1 MSLSEGQVVSYILG
15 MLVCVLF
22 SAFFSATETAFS
34 TFNRTRVKTMAED
47 GNKRAKLVIKLAG
60 DYDRLISTILI
71 GNNIVNIATASL
83 GTVLFVSFYGDIG
96 ATIST
101 IVITVVVLIFG
112 EISPKSIAKDFPEK
126 FSMFAA
132 PLIQLLIW
140 ILLPLNFLFSLWKKF
155 LSLFFK
161 AKNDD
166 KMSQAELLMLVE
178 EVQEGGSI
186 DTNEG
191 NLLRNAIEFTDLK
204 AEEILTHRVDLEA
217 LPITATKKEVAKL
230 FATSKFSRLLVYKE
244 DIDDI
249 VGVLHLK
256 DFYTVDGI
264 TDKPLDKIITPPIF
278 IHKTEK
284 ISNLLKLL
292 QSNKSHIA
300 VVLDEYGG
308 TLGIVTMEDI
318 LEELVGEIW
327 DEHDDV
333 TEQFKELEP
342 GKYLVDCDVNM
353 DDFCRFFDID
363 AESDSSTVNGWIA
376 EKLEKIPVRGDGFEY
391 ENLKISV
398 SDTDAH
404 RVKFAVVEKSEP
416 EDKED
421 ENKVHKL
428 LNNVIN

>member
-1 MSLSEGQVVSYILG
+1 M
-15 MLVCVLF
+15 
-22 SAFFSATETAFS
+22 
-34 TFNRTRVKTMAED
+34 
-47 GNKRAKLVIKLAG
+47 
-60 DYDRLISTILI
+60 
-71 GNNIVNIATASL
+71 
-83 GTVLFVSFYGDIG
+83 
-96 ATIST
+96 
-101 IVITVVVLIFG
+101 
-112 EISPKSIAKDFPEK
+112 
-126 FSMFAA
+126 
-132 PLIQLLIW
+132 
-140 ILLPLNFLFSLWKKF
+140 
-155 LSLFFK
+155 
-161 AKNDD
+161 
-166 KMSQAELLMLVE
+166 
-178 EVQEGGSI
+178 
-186 DTNEG
+186 
-191 NLLRNAIEFTDLK
+191 
-204 AEEILTHRVDLEA
+204 
-217 LPITATKKEVAKL
+217 PITATKKEVAKL

-284 ISNLLKLL
+284 ISNLLRLL

-416 EDKED
+416 EEKED

>member
-416 EDKED
+416 EEKED

>member
-1 MSLSEGQVVSYILG
+1 MTGSFLR
-15 MLVCVLF
+15 F
-22 SAFFSATETAFS
+22 SSVT
-34 TFNRTRVKTMAED
+34 
-47 GNKRAKLVIKLAG
+47 
-60 DYDRLISTILI
+60 IS
-71 GNNIVNIATASL
+71 VASL

-96 ATIST
+96 ATVST
-101 IVITVVVLIFG
+101 VVVTIVVLIFG

-132 PLIQLLIW
+132 PIIQLFIW
-140 ILLPLNFLFSLWKKF
+140 VLYPLNFLFGMWKKF
-155 LSLFFK
+155 INLFFK
-161 AKNDD
+161 PKNDD

-178 EVQEGGSI
+178 EVQEDGSI
-186 DTNEG
+186 DKNEG

-217 LPITATKKEVAKL
+217 LPITASKKEIAKM
-230 FATSKFSRLLVYKE
+230 FSTTKFSRLLVYKD

-256 DFYTVDGI
+256 DFYTVDG
-264 TDKPLDKIITPPIF
+264 LDKIITPPIF
-278 IHKTEK
+278 IHRSEK

-333 TEQFKELEP
+333 TEQFKELSAN
-342 GKYLVDCDVNM
+342 KYLVDCDVSI
-353 DDFCRFFDID
+353 DDFARFFDID
-363 AESDSSTVNGWIA
+363 VESESSTVNGWIT
-376 EKLEKIPVRGDGFEY
+376 EKLDKIPVKGDNFVE
-391 ENLKISV
+391 ENLKITV

-404 RVKFAVVEKSEP
+404 RVKFAVAERIPEKE
-416 EDKED
+416 EDD
-421 ENKVHKL
+421 EENAR
-428 LNNVIN
+428 

>member
-1 MSLSEGQVVSYILG
+1 MNLSEGQVVSYILG

-34 TFNRTRVKTMAED
+34 TFNRTRLKTMAED
-47 GNKRAKLVIKLAG
+47 GNKRAKLVVKLAS

-71 GNNIVNIATASL
+71 GNNIVNIAVASL

-140 ILLPLNFLFSLWKKF
+140 ILLPLNFLFSMWKKF
-155 LSLFFK
+155 LSIFFK
-161 AKNDD
+161 PKNDD

-217 LPITATKKEVAKL
+217 LPITATKKEVANL

-264 TDKPLDKIITPPIF
+264 TDKPLEKIITPPIF

-333 TEQFKELEP
+333 TEQFRELEP
-342 GKYLVDCDVNM
+342 NKFLVDCDVSM

-376 EKLEKIPVRGDGFEY
+376 EKLEKIPVKGDSFEY
-391 ENLKISV
+391 ENLKVSV

-404 RVKFAVVEKSEP
+404 RVKFAVVEI
-416 EDKED
+416 
-421 ENKVHKL
+421 
-428 LNNVIN
+428 LNAID

>member
-1 MSLSEGQVVSYILG
+1 MNLSEGQVVSYILG
-15 MLVCVLF
+15 MLVCVLL

-34 TFNRTRVKTMAED
+34 TFNRTRLKTMAED
-47 GNKRAKLVIKLAG
+47 GNKRAKLAVKLAS

-71 GNNIVNIATASL
+71 GNNIVNIAVASL

-101 IVITVVVLIFG
+101 IVITAVVLIFG

-140 ILLPLNFLFSLWKKF
+140 ILLPLNFLFSMWKKF
-155 LSLFFK
+155 LSIFFK
-161 AKNDD
+161 PKNDD

-217 LPITATKKEVAKL
+217 LPITATKKEVASL

-264 TDKPLDKIITPPIF
+264 RYEFAKSGAKTNLVLHENSGNVCIATFIDPDSDEEGCGGCGSLGFTNNKNGTTKPPCIITVDVNGERKPTPGNVNCMDSNCAKKENVYKTPGPNEKNLRDIF
-278 IHKTEK
+278 SI
-284 ISNLLKLL
+284 
-292 QSNKSHIA
+292 
-300 VVLDEYGG
+300 
-308 TLGIVTMEDI
+308 M
-318 LEELVGEIW
+318 
-327 DEHDDV
+327 V
-333 TEQFKELEP
+333 TEDK
-342 GKYLVDCDVNM
+342 
-353 DDFCRFFDID
+353 
-363 AESDSSTVNGWIA
+363 A
-376 EKLEKIPVRGDGFEY
+376 IPFG
-391 ENLKISV
+391 
-398 SDTDAH
+398 
-404 RVKFAVVEKSEP
+404 VVAQ
-416 EDKED
+416 
-421 ENKVHKL
+421 KVMY
-428 LNNVIN
+428 NARN

>member
-1 MSLSEGQVVSYILG
+1 MNLTEGQIVSYIIG
-15 MLVCVLF
+15 MLVCILF

-34 TFNRTRVKTMAED
+34 SFNRTRLKTLAED
-47 GNKRAKLVIKLAG
+47 GNKRAKLVLSLAAK
-60 DYDRLISTILI
+60 YDRLISTILI
-71 GNNIVNIATASL
+71 GNNIVNIAVASL

-96 ATIST
+96 ATVST
-101 IVITVVVLIFG
+101 VVVTAVVLIFG

-132 PLIQLLIW
+132 PIIQLFIW
-140 ILLPLNFLFSLWKKF
+140 VLYPLNFIFSMWKKF
-155 LSLFFK
+155 INIFFK
-161 AKNDD
+161 PKNDD

-178 EVQEGGSI
+178 EVQEDGSI
-186 DTNEG
+186 DKNEG

-217 LPITATKKEVAKL
+217 LPITTSKKEIAKM
-230 FATSKFSRLLVYKE
+230 FSTTKFSRLLVYKD

-278 IHKTEK
+278 IHRSEK

-333 TEQFKELEP
+333 TEQFKELSAN
-342 GKYLVDCDVNM
+342 KYLVDCDVSI
-353 DDFCRFFDID
+353 DDFARFFDID
-363 AESDSSTVNGWIA
+363 VESDSSTVNGWIT
-376 EKLEKIPVRGDGFEY
+376 EKLDKIPVKGDSFVE
-391 ENLKISV
+391 ENLKITV

-404 RVKFAVVEKSEP
+404 RVKFAVAERIPEKE
-416 EDKED
+416 EDD
-421 ENKVHKL
+421 EENAR
-428 LNNVIN
+428 

>member
-1 MSLSEGQVVSYILG
+1 MNLTEGQIVSYIIG
-15 MLVCVLF
+15 MLVCILF

-34 TFNRTRVKTMAED
+34 SFNRTRLKTLAED
-47 GNKRAKLVIKLAG
+47 GSKRAKLVLDLAAK
-60 DYDRLISTILI
+60 YDRLISTILI
-71 GNNIVNIATASL
+71 GNNIVNIAVASL

-101 IVITVVVLIFG
+101 VLVTVVVLIFG

-132 PLIQLLIW
+132 PIIQLFIW
-140 ILLPLNFLFSLWKKF
+140 VLYPLNFLFGMWKKF
-155 LSLFFK
+155 INLFFK
-161 AKNDD
+161 PKNDD

-178 EVQEGGSI
+178 EVQEDGSI
-186 DTNEG
+186 DKNEG

-217 LPITATKKEVAKL
+217 LPITASKKEIAKM
-230 FATSKFSRLLVYKE
+230 FSTTKFSRLLVYKD

-278 IHKTEK
+278 IHRSEK

-333 TEQFKELEP
+333 TEQFKELSAN
-342 GKYLVDCDVNM
+342 KYLVDCDVSI
-353 DDFCRFFDID
+353 DDFARFFDID
-363 AESDSSTVNGWIA
+363 VESESSTVNGWIT
-376 EKLEKIPVRGDGFEY
+376 EKLDKIPVKGDSFVE
-391 ENLKISV
+391 ENLKITV

-404 RVKFAVVEKSEP
+404 RVKFAVAERIPEKE
-416 EDKED
+416 EDD
-421 ENKVHKL
+421 EENAR
-428 LNNVIN
+428 

>member
-1 MSLSEGQVVSYILG
+1 MNLSEGQVVSYILG

-34 TFNRTRVKTMAED
+34 TFNRTRLKTMAED
-47 GNKRAKLVIKLAG
+47 GNKRAKLVVKLSG

-71 GNNIVNIATASL
+71 GNNIVNIAAASL

-101 IVITVVVLIFG
+101 IVITAVVLIFG

-140 ILLPLNFLFSLWKKF
+140 ILLPLNFLFSMWKKF
-155 LSLFFK
+155 LSIFFK
-161 AKNDD
+161 PKNDD

-217 LPITATKKEVAKL
+217 LPITATKKEVASL

-264 TDKPLDKIITPPIF
+264 TDKPLEKIITPPIF

-333 TEQFKELEP
+333 TEQFRELEP
-342 GKYLVDCDVNM
+342 NKYLVDCNVSM

-376 EKLEKIPVRGDGFEY
+376 EKLEKIPVKGDSFDY
-391 ENLKISV
+391 ENLKVSV

-404 RVKFAVVEKSEP
+404 RVKFAVVEKTEQP
-416 EDKED
+416 EAE
-421 ENKVHKL
+421 EEGRIHKI
-428 LNNVIN
+428 LNAID

>member
-353 DDFCRFFDID
+353 DDFCRFFDIE

-416 EDKED
+416 EEKED

>member
-1 MSLSEGQVVSYILG
+1 
-15 MLVCVLF
+15 
-22 SAFFSATETAFS
+22 
-34 TFNRTRVKTMAED
+34 
-47 GNKRAKLVIKLAG
+47 
-60 DYDRLISTILI
+60 
-71 GNNIVNIATASL
+71 
-83 GTVLFVSFYGDIG
+83 
-96 ATIST
+96 
-101 IVITVVVLIFG
+101 
-112 EISPKSIAKDFPEK
+112 
-126 FSMFAA
+126 
-132 PLIQLLIW
+132 
-140 ILLPLNFLFSLWKKF
+140 
-155 LSLFFK
+155 
-161 AKNDD
+161 
-166 KMSQAELLMLVE
+166 MLVE

-264 TDKPLDKIITPPIF
+264 TDNPLDKIITPPIF
-278 IHKTEK
+278 IHKNEK

-353 DDFCRFFDID
+353 DDFCRFFDIE

-416 EDKED
+416 EEKED